1 MIKSQSSDSRINLR
15 WLLFLLLHPR
25 ERSLWSLRWRTAR
38 GLSVNHLSYSPLW
51 TYWPDDSLDPKSFIY
66 FYFYLQESAYTFMA
80 FRIINMLDLIWKCR
94 FKSNARWMN
103 IRRIDHLLQIQHL
116 SFFILYFCCFMCL
129 FLWIASVS
137 YLPVKWTE
145 VRFLLLASGGVSD
158 SHQHNLICFF
168 YSANKIKIPC
178 LFPLHW
184 RNSHCLQ
191 LLRSKSRE
199 RVFQW

>member
-51 TYWPDDSLDPKSFIY
+51 TYWPDTSLDPKSFIY
-66 FYFYLQESAYTFMA
+66 FYFYLQESAFTFMD

-94 FKSNARWMN
+94 FKSNARWLN

-129 FLWIASVS
+129 FLWKCFVFACKVDWGEIPSVGLWRGFWLS
-137 YLPVKWTE
+137 PAQSDMF
-145 VRFLLLASGGVSD
+145 FLL
-158 SHQHNLICFF
+158 C
-168 YSANKIKIPC
+168 K
-178 LFPLHW
+178 
-184 RNSHCLQ
+184 
-191 LLRSKSRE
+191 
-199 RVFQW
+199 